1 MPLVNKEPTPT
12 ELVLTNPENADI
24 VPKRKMARVRVLT
37 LEATWSNV
45 LTSLAP
51 LTQFHQLT
59 ELRLV
64 HLRGI
69 QDFACL
75 RTLRK
80 LVVLEITG
88 CPHFHDLRLLAP
100 MRHSLIELH
109 LSGCATADGAKAL
122 CVDDFPYFPQVN
134 LFDCELPPTVTH
146 LNWLTKVVNADN
158 HAPDLTL
165 NVKGSAG
172 LTDISVVRKMPRLYR
187 IYLNA
192 CSNLRTLQPLVGL
205 PRLHKVSINDTKLAD
220 LRPLAECPAL
230 QTLRCARTPFADTMP
245 VLPQLTELVVGNT
258 CKQKWLDRLHTT
270 APALTSLDL
279 SGGPYDRG
287 HKTVTSLLPLLQCP
301 TLRRLDVRN
310 NASITP
316 ALLVPFVKDPRSVGR
331 FSLQDMV
338 TYGVN
343 PGLATDAVVHAYLAA
358 RCGTETTLRL
368 HGAYAFT
375 HLPSESALTRCVLQE
390 VYIGGTN
397 VRDLSPLSALVQLR
411 RLECCDDKGN
421 AAPIASIAPL
431 ALCASLQ
438 RLGLRRCNRL
448 TDLAALHECPL
459 LTTVDVRGCDQV
471 PDAAIQALEAAVRG
485 VSRRVRHDL
494 AARAKPRRYHTFDNG
509 GHPFEV
515 VVAPD
520 RTVTIYPQKPEGQ
533 VDYETPMHTWY
544 DRRHPVFHQR
554 VARVFVGHSQLD
566 AMTSFSAGH
575 GPSQDG
581 NSLLLR
587 LKADAHTYLYVG
599 ERVYTFEAGGEITRY
614 VSPVGNSS
622 VPYPYAVDDRRNR
635 FYLLCERVVC
645 SQLPPTTN
653 DPYALYYARTSANGS
668 NAFATFHQLRKLSLG
683 DQSVGLSYHTN
694 PAKDYEL
701 HRKWAI
707 QSRKKQRMP
716 TTHIAILATPASA
729 ATHRTRKA
737 SAHPRWNWCVSV
749 LSRLTKSDPCGK
761 WYRSPHTVVSDMLAK
776 VHTKSHIQDG
786 DKRIPIVLKKART
799 ARFDHPNQ
807 SFEWHV
813 PPHTPLTHLLTRRYP
828 NPRGGV
834 ETWFAAQREALL
846 AAKPKTASGLPP
858 PAPKTDPVVVDIRL
872 FPSAAAARV
881 YVRSVQGTL
890 VKETDIPSRP
900 HTYTLEALERPLRV
914 APHPT
919 FKGHSVI
926 DELWTEPPPKR
937 RVLTRKQYVALH
949 EAFGKHLGC
958 APLKGVTV
966 VRLQA

>member
-1 MPLVNKEPTPT
+1 M
-12 ELVLTNPENADI
+12 
-24 VPKRKMARVRVLT
+24 
-37 LEATWSNV
+37 
-45 LTSLAP
+45 
-51 LTQFHQLT
+51 
-59 ELRLV
+59 
-64 HLRGI
+64 
-69 QDFACL
+69 
-75 RTLRK
+75 
-80 LVVLEITG
+80 
-88 CPHFHDLRLLAP
+88 
-100 MRHSLIELH
+100 
-109 LSGCATADGAKAL
+109 
-122 CVDDFPYFPQVN
+122 
-134 LFDCELPPTVTH
+134 FDCELPPTVTD
-146 LNWLTKVVNADN
+146 LNWLPKVVNTDE
-158 HAPDLTL
+158 HAPDLIL
-165 NVKGSAG
+165 NVQGSKG
-172 LTDISVVRKMPRLYR
+172 LKDISVLRTLSRLYKVN
-187 IYLNA
+187 LNA
-192 CSNLRTLQPLVGL
+192 CPNLRTLQPLAGL
-205 PRLHKVSINDTKLAD
+205 PRLHNVYINDTTLAD
-220 LRPLAECPAL
+220 LRPLAKCPAL

-245 VLPQLTELVVGNT
+245 VLPQLTNLVLGNK
-258 CKQKWLDRLHTT
+258 CKQQWLDRLHTT

-279 SGGPYDRG
+279 SVSGGPHDLS
-287 HKTVTSLLPLLQCP
+287 HKTTSSLLPLLQCT
-301 TLRRLDVRN
+301 TLRRLNVRN
-310 NASITP
+310 NASMTP

-338 TYGVN
+338 MFGVN
-343 PGLATDAVVHAYLAA
+343 PGLVTDAVVHAYAAA
-358 RCGTETTLRL
+358 RCRTETTLGL
-368 HGAYAFT
+368 HGAYTFT
-375 HLPSESALTRCVLQE
+375 HLPSTSALTRCVLQE

-421 AAPIASIAPL
+421 AAPIASVAPL
-431 ALCASLQ
+431 AQCTSLQ

-448 TDLAALHECPL
+448 TDLAALHRCPQ
-459 LTTVDVRGCDQV
+459 LTTIDVRGCDQV
-471 PDAAIQALEAAVRG
+471 PDAAIRALEAAVKG
-485 VSRRVRHDL
+485 VPRHVHHDL
-494 AARAKPRRYHTFDNG
+494 AARAKPRRYHTLDNG

-520 RTVTIYPQKPEGQ
+520 RTVTINGTKPEGQ
-533 VDYETPMHTWY
+533 VDYEKPMHLWY
-544 DRRHPVFHQR
+544 DRRHPVFKQR
-554 VARVFVGHSQLD
+554 VAQVFVGYSPLD
-566 AMTSFSAGH
+566 ATTSFSAGH

-599 ERVYTFEAGGEITRY
+599 ERVYTFEASGEITRY

-635 FYLLCERVVC
+635 FYLMCERVVC
-645 SQLPPTTN
+645 SRLEPTTS

-668 NAFATFHQLRKLSLG
+668 KAFATFHQLRKLSLG

-694 PAKDYEL
+694 PTKDYEL

-729 ATHRTRKA
+729 AAHRTRKA
-737 SAHPRWNWCVSV
+737 SAHPRRNWCVSV
-749 LSRLTKSDPCGK
+749 LSRLTKRDRCGK
-761 WYRSPHTVVSDMLAK
+761 WYRSPHTVVSDLLAT

-799 ARFDHPNQ
+799 GRFDHPNQ
-807 SFEWHV
+807 SFKWHG

-834 ETWFAAQREALL
+834 EAWLAAQREALL
-846 AAKPKTASGLPP
+846 AAKPKTTSGPP
-858 PAPKTDPVVVDIRL
+858 PRAPKADPVVVDIRL
-872 FPSAAAARV
+872 FPSAAAARA

-890 VKETDIPSRP
+890 VNETDTPSRP
-900 HTYTLEALERPLRV
+900 HTYTLDALERPLRV

-926 DELWTEPPPKR
+926 DELWAEPPPKR

-949 EAFGKHLGC
+949 EAFGKHVGC

-966 VRLQA
+966 VRERM